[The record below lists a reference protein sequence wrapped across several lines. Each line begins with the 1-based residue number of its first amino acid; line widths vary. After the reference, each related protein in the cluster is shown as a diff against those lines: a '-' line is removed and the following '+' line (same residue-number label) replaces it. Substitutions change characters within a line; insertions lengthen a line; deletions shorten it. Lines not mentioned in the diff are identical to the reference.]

1 VMECQ
6 AEGDRLEN
14 EQTSAVSCAVDEG
27 AAVAAAEQRQR
38 VSRRARGRSRRFA
51 VENGCTRLWT
61 FTYAPDENGR
71 RPTWAERAR
80 VKRDWHEFARRL
92 PPGTAWLRTLEK
104 HADGHVHVHAAM
116 SYGKGDERRTRRLA
130 RLWGHGFVDEG
141 EAHQSRPGRNER
153 ARATARY
160 VVKYATKSIEAAELD
175 PGEHAYEV
183 AQGFQP
189 VTVRIFAASRARAWA
204 ELVRCQGGEVP
215 AYEWDSGDSEDWTG
229 PPVGFLSW

>member
-1 VMECQ
+1 
-6 AEGDRLEN
+6 
-14 EQTSAVSCAVDEG
+14 
-27 AAVAAAEQRQR
+27 
-38 VSRRARGRSRRFA
+38 VSRRARSRSRRFA

-61 FTYAPDENGR
+61 FTYAPDENGD
-71 RPTWAERAR
+71 RPTWPERAR

-104 HADGHVHVHAAM
+104 HADGHIHVHAAM

-141 EAHQSRPGRNER
+141 QARQSRPGRNER

-160 VVKYATKSIEAAELD
+160 VVKYATKAIEGAELD

-189 VTVRIFAASRARAWA
+189 VMVRISAATRALAWA
-204 ELVRCQGGEVP
+204 ELVRAQGGEVP
-215 AYEWDSGDSEDWTG
+215 AYEWDSGDTEDWTG